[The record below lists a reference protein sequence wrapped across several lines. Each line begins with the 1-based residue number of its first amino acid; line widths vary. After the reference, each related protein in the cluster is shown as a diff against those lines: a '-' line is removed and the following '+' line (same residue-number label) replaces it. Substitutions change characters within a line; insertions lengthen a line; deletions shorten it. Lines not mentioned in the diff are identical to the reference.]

1 MGEQDGTILDDLR
14 TVSENDPGDI
24 PPVEETPPENED
36 GAGDPADRPSEPD
49 EATGGSEQE
58 PGGDTEDPGKEDKED
73 SPVVVIEDGDSKE
86 WREDI
91 TDRLTELMKPA
102 DNTDVTERLDTLIQM
117 LTPETEE
124 GVELYA
130 AETVPVE
137 GYEAFQYPVKVEYMV
152 LFAGYEEYFTQMM
165 TYDDPE
171 MFKADY
177 EDFAYECSRPGS
189 SFKDFY
195 INCIYDA
202 SGGIAYEL
210 QTPEPEPDPGD
221 GGQEETVE
229 QLLSHLEGINTTLS
243 DMVQANAEYYQMV
256 QDYQTEMLEMQ
267 AANTATNIFICV
279 GVFGIFIAMI
289 WAQLFGRIK

>member
-1 MGEQDGTILDDLR
+1 MGEQDGTMDDVFSMDTL
-14 TVSENDPGDI
+14 SGNDLPGED
-24 PPVEETPPENED
+24 PPENED
-36 GAGDPADRPSEPD
+36 GTGDPADQPVEP
-49 EATGGSEQE
+49 EESTGGNEQE
-58 PGGDTEDPGKEDKED
+58 PGDDTEDPGKEDKED

-91 TDRLTELMKPA
+91 TERLTELMKPA
-102 DNTDVTERLDTLIQM
+102 DNTDVTERLDALIQM

-124 GVELYA
+124 GMELYA

-152 LFAGYEEYFTQMM
+152 LFAGYEEYFAETQ
-165 TYDDPE
+165 TYDGPE
-171 MFKADY
+171 TFKADY
-177 EDFAYECSRPGS
+177 EDFAYECSKPGS

-202 SGGIAYEL
+202 NSSIVYEL

-221 GGQEETVE
+221 EEQKETVAL
-229 QLLSHLEGINTTLS
+229 LLSHLERINTTLS
-243 DMVQANAEYYQMV
+243 DMVQADAEYYRMV

-279 GVFGIFIAMI
+279 GVFCIFAAML
-289 WAQLFGRIK
+289 WSYLFGRMK

>member
-1 MGEQDGTILDDLR
+1 MGEQDGTMDDVFSIDTL
-14 TVSENDPGDI
+14 SGNDLPGEDL
-24 PPVEETPPENED
+24 PENED
-36 GAGDPADRPSEPD
+36 GTGDPADQPVEPG
-49 EATGGSEQE
+49 ESTGGNEQE
-58 PGGDTEDPGKEDKED
+58 PGDDTEDPGKEDKED

-91 TDRLTELMKPA
+91 TERLTELMKPA
-102 DNTDVTERLDTLIQM
+102 DNTDVTERLDALIQM

-124 GVELYA
+124 GMELYA

-152 LFAGYEEYFTQMM
+152 LFAGYEEYFAETQ
-165 TYDDPE
+165 TYDGPE
-171 MFKADY
+171 TFKADY
-177 EDFAYECSRPGS
+177 EDFAYECSKPGS

-202 SGGIAYEL
+202 NSSIVYEL

-221 GGQEETVE
+221 EEQKETVAL
-229 QLLSHLEGINTTLS
+229 LLSHLERINTTLS
-243 DMVQANAEYYQMV
+243 DMVQADAEYYRMV

-267 AANTATNIFICV
+267 AANTATNIFICA
-279 GVFGIFIAMI
+279 GVFCIFAAML
-289 WAQLFGRIK
+289 WSYLFGRMK